1 MSLRVFNLRLA
12 VTAPWCIE
20 LNEDVLG
27 LVQDNVGV
35 VLSDNSGHRT
45 LLFRN
50 RLTLDAGLNVAG
62 NKVVKELGNVLLRN
76 VLAGEGELLVL
87 LSVLDG
93 ESRPFADLEVQV
105 GSVLAEGLGINGGK
119 ANLTLVLLGDRPE
132 IVGKRLALL
141 GSVGEDVSEGNT
153 SLREDVLATISR

>member
-1 MSLRVFNLRLA
+1 MSSRIFNLRLA

-35 VLSDNSGHRT
+35 VLSDNSGNRA

-50 RLTLDAGLNVAG
+50 RLALDAGLNVAG

-105 GSVLAEGLGINGGK
+105 GSVLAEGLGINGCK
-119 ANLTLVLLGDRPE
+119 TSVL
-132 IVGKRLALL
+132 I
-141 GSVGEDVSEGNT
+141 
-153 SLREDVLATISR
+153 II